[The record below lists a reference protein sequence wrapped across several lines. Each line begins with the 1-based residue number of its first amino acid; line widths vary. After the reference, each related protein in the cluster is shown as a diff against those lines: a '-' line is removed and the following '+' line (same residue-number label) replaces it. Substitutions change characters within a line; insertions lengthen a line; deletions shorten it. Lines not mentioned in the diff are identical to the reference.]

1 MKIKTN
7 SELIIEV
14 VNINPEI
21 LEIKASLLKISDNL
35 FFGIITFFLVNH
47 NVIYSGHFLSDTFLN
62 PYGIIL
68 KYNHQFTLFG

>member
-1 MKIKTN
+1 MNIKTN
-7 SELIIEV
+7 VELQIEL

-21 LEIKASLLKISDNL
+21 MEIKASLLKVSDNL

-47 NVIYSGHFLSDTFLN
+47 NVTYSGHFFHDTFLN